1 MTHTVNMSVILSNLR
16 TVLSIQVFLFFIII
30 KKKQKKKTTNCHGKY
45 HVLGVEFF
53 FIVRSKMFGLK
64 MSNRATMAA
73 EHDLDERKKLL
84 KPYVLYREMNL

>member
-1 MTHTVNMSVILSNLR
+1 MTHNVNMSVILSNLR
-16 TVLSIQVFLFFIII
+16 TVLSIQVFLFFI
-30 KKKQKKKTTNCHGKY
+30 KKKKKTTNCHGKY

>member
-1 MTHTVNMSVILSNLR
+1 M
-16 TVLSIQVFLFFIII
+16 
-30 KKKQKKKTTNCHGKY
+30 
-45 HVLGVEFF
+45 LGVEFF